1 MSQKGFYIQSLDGL
15 RAIAVLLVF
24 VGHAGFGHIVPG
36 GLGVTVF
43 FFLSG
48 FLITTLMRQEYEK
61 NSSISFSKFYLRRVY
76 RIFPPFYLV
85 LGLVIV
91 LALAGIIP
99 SNMKWEALLA
109 QAFQFTNYYLI
120 FGNLDHTA
128 PGLTVL
134 WSLSVEEH
142 FYLLFPLAFMM
153 MAKRFGHKGMAG
165 IIVGFC
171 LLVLLW
177 RVYLVFGQNAPQL
190 RTYYATDT
198 RIDSIMFGCLMALWN
213 NPVMDPVFDKGRAA
227 VLAILA
233 GAGGILLFCL
243 LYRDPAFRETYRYT
257 LQGIALFPIFYFAI
271 TKSNWPLFVWLNWG
285 VLRYIGKVSYT
296 TYLIHPTAITLTHKY
311 MQSTGILAIIVA
323 FALTIGFSALMYHL
337 VERHMSALRSRL
349 HQ

>member
-15 RAIAVLLVF
+15 RAVAVLLVF

-36 GLGVTVF
+36 GLGVTIF

-61 NSSISFSKFYLRRVY
+61 NGSISFSKFYLRRVY

-85 LGLVIV
+85 LGLVV
-91 LALAGIIP
+91 LLALTGILP
-99 SNMKWEALLA
+99 NDMKWDALLA
-109 QAFQFTNYYLI
+109 QSAQLTNYYLI
-120 FGNLDHTA
+120 YGNADHTA

-142 FYLLFPLAFMM
+142 FYLLFPLVFMVL
-153 MAKRFGHKGMAG
+153 ARRFGHGGMAG
-165 IIVGFC
+165 VIASIC

-177 RVYLVFGQNAPQL
+177 RIYLVYGQNAPQL

-213 NPVMDPVFDKGRAA
+213 NPVLDPVKDRSQVV
-227 VLAILA
+227 VLSILA
-233 GAGGILLFCL
+233 GAGAVLLFCL
-243 LYRDPAFRETYRYT
+243 LYRDPAFRETYRYS
-257 LQGIALFPIFYFAI
+257 LQGLALFPVFYFAI
-271 TKSNWPLFVWLNWG
+271 TKSHWPLFAWLNWS
-285 VLRYIGKVSYT
+285 VLRYIGKISYT
-296 TYLIHPTAITLTHKY
+296 AYLIHPTAITLSHNYLQT
-311 MQSTGILAIIVA
+311 QGILAIILA
-323 FALTIGFSALMYHL
+323 FALTIGFSALMYQL
-337 VERHMSALRSRL
+337 VERHMSALRAKL